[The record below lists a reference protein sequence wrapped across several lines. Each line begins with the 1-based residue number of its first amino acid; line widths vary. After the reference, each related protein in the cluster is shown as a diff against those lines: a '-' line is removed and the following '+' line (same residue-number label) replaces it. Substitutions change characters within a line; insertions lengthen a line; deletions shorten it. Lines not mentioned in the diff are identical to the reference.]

1 MQEQTNS
8 RWSVPYRL
16 RRESWWLVDPPQT
29 LATLLPFVRKSLPTG
44 RIKAAEKARS

>member
-8 RWSVPYRL
+8 PWSLPYRL
-16 RRESWWLVDPPQT
+16 RRESWWLVDPPRT
-29 LATLLPFVRKSLPTG
+29 SANLLPFVRKSLPTA